1 MTVTHFTTNELDP
14 KQASTQVHNWI
25 PAAILGWRHPRRV
38 AYIHRHP
45 QLQDQCL
52 YFWNH
57 QENIPEPTT
66 AQDLLFLLEDIYV
79 EMRGEFKAHKLVID
93 ADLGLDGRIRL
104 ICGFN
109 TTCATT
115 LLSSLC
121 ALSPGRLC
129 SPLALR
135 VRPGSSHGVVLPA
148 LFVDNEWVD
157 GRPMARDDKGNA
169 LPPTDLL
176 TEVQTLLRHAVGV
189 EMLPHQMR
197 QARKQHA

>member
-1 MTVTHFTTNELDP
+1 MSISKPSE
-14 KQASTQVHNWI
+14 ATQVSTAQAWY
-25 PAAILGWRHPRRV
+25 PAAMLGWRQARKV

-45 QLQDQCL
+45 QLQELCL

-66 AQDLLFLLEDIYV
+66 AQDLIFLLQDVYV
-79 EMRGEFKAHKLVID
+79 ETRGEFKAQKLVID
-93 ADLGLDGRIRL
+93 ADLGLDGLIRL
-104 ICGFN
+104 ICGIN

-121 ALSPGRLC
+121 ALSPALLS

-135 VRPGSSHGVVLPA
+135 LRPGSSHGVVMPA

-169 LPPTDLL
+169 LPPIDLL
-176 TEVQTLLRHAVGV
+176 MEVQTLLRHSLAV
-189 EMLPHQMR
+189 EMLPHQIR
-197 QARKQHA
+197 RHRKLVA

>member
-1 MTVTHFTTNELDP
+1 MTISHISNQAQEQTTSAIQP
-14 KQASTQVHNWI
+14 WY
-25 PAAILGWRHPRRV
+25 PAAMLGWRHPRKV

-57 QENIPEPTT
+57 QENIPE
-66 AQDLLFLLEDIYV
+66 AAKSQDLIFLLEDIYV
-79 EMRGEFKAHKLVID
+79 EIRGEFKAHKLVVD

-121 ALSPGRLC
+121 ALSPMLLS

-135 VRPGSSHGVVLPA
+135 LRLGSSHGVVMPA

-157 GRPMARDDKGNA
+157 GRPMARDDKGDA
-169 LPPTDLL
+169 LPTIDLL
-176 TEVQTLLRHAVGV
+176 TEVQTLLRQALAA

-197 QARKQHA
+197 QARSKTS

>member
-1 MTVTHFTTNELDP
+1 MKPLNSTTESIQGQSTLRRQEVFTP
-14 KQASTQVHNWI
+14 S
-25 PAAILGWRHPRRV
+25 ILGWRQPRKV

-45 QLQDQCL
+45 QLQNHCL

-57 QENIPEPTT
+57 QENIPESTS
-66 AQDLLFLLEDIYV
+66 AQDLIFLLEDIYV
-79 EMRGEFKAHKLVID
+79 EKRGEFKAHKLVID
-93 ADLGLDGRIRL
+93 TDLGMDGRIRF

-121 ALSPGRLC
+121 TLSPILLT

-135 VRPGSSHGVVLPA
+135 LRPGSSHGVVMPA
-148 LFVDNEWVD
+148 LFVENEWVD
-157 GRPMARDDKGNA
+157 GRPMARDEKGNA
-169 LPPTDLL
+169 LPPIDLL
-176 TEVQTLLRHAVGV
+176 TEVQTLLRHALAV

-197 QARKQHA
+197 QARIQAA

>member
-1 MTVTHFTTNELDP
+1 MTISRTSNNPPQEQSTTSVQP
-14 KQASTQVHNWI
+14 WYPASM
-25 PAAILGWRHPRRV
+25 LGWRHPRKV

-66 AQDLLFLLEDIYV
+66 AQDLIFLLEDIYV
-79 EMRGEFKAHKLVID
+79 ETRGEFKAHKLVMD
-93 ADLGLDGRIRL
+93 VDLGLDGRIRL

-121 ALSPGRLC
+121 ALSPVLLT

-135 VRPGSSHGVVLPA
+135 LRPGSSHGVVMPA
-148 LFVDNEWVD
+148 LFVENEWVD
-157 GRPMARDDKGNA
+157 GRPMARDEKGNA
-169 LPPTDLL
+169 LPPIDLL
-176 TEVQTLLRHAVGV
+176 TEVQTLLRHSLTV

-197 QARKQHA
+197 QARSQTA

>member
-1 MTVTHFTTNELDP
+1 M
-14 KQASTQVHNWI
+14 
-25 PAAILGWRHPRRV
+25 LGWRHPRKV

-66 AQDLLFLLEDIYV
+66 AQDLIFLLEDIYV
-79 EMRGEFKAHKLVID
+79 EMRGKFKAHKLVMD
-93 ADLGLDGRIRL
+93 VDLGLDGRIRL

-115 LLSSLC
+115 LLSCLC
-121 ALSPGRLC
+121 ALSPVLLT
-129 SPLALR
+129 SPFALR
-135 VRPGSSHGVVLPA
+135 LRPGSSHGVVMPA

-157 GRPMARDDKGNA
+157 GRPMARDEKGNA
-169 LPPTDLL
+169 LPPIDLL
-176 TEVQTLLRHAVGV
+176 TEVQTLLRHGLSV
-189 EMLPHQMR
+189 EMLPHQLR
-197 QARKQHA
+197 QARTQSA